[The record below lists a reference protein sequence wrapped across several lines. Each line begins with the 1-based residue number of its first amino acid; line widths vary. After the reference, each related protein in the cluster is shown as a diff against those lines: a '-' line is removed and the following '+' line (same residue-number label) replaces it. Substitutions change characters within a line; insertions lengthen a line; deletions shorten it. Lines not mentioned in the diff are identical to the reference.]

1 MKALIVS
8 VIAAVILTG
17 CCTDGRTSSPSELVM
32 VRTVPVSKYKETVSL
47 LTDEI
52 EKQNRYEAM
61 DVKHEIYGDRVTIA
75 VYAER
80 MSDSRVKTRSI
91 VKLQNEVCRLQ
102 KENAALKKE
111 LEDAKKSK

>member
-1 MKALIVS
+1 MKAFVFGL
-8 VIAAVILTG
+8 IAAVMFSG
-17 CCTDGRTSSPSELVM
+17 CCSDGRTSSPSELVM

-61 DVKHEIYGDRVTIA
+61 DVKHEIYGGHVTIA
-75 VYAER
+75 VYAKR
-80 MSDSRVKTRSI
+80 MSDSRLNMRSI

-102 KENAALKKE
+102 NENAELKEE
-111 LEDAKKSK
+111 LDNAKKAK

>member
-8 VIAAVILTG
+8 VISAVILAG

-47 LTDEI
+47 ITDEI
-52 EKQNRYEAM
+52 EKQNCYEAM

-80 MSDSRVKTRSI
+80 MSDTRRNMRSI
-91 VKLQNEVCRLQ
+91 VRLQNEVCRLL
-102 KENAALKKE
+102 KENSDLKKE
-111 LEDAKKSK
+111 LDNAKKSK